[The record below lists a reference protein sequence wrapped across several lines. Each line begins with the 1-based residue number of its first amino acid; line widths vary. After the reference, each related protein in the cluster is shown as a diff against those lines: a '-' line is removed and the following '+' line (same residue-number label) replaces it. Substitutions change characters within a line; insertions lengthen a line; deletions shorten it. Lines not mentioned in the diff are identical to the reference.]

1 MGVTFYE
8 HFLEVYDNE
17 LRKQTGS
24 YYTPPE
30 VVTAMVRLVD
40 AVLRDTS
47 RFGVAEG
54 LASVITLMDLVT
66 PKHPHCEFER
76 RQWGGW
82 RAGFI
87 RTRRG

>member
-1 MGVTFYE
+1 MKQVADLGVGCAIAA
-8 HFLEVYDNE
+8 N
-17 LRKQTGS
+17 
-24 YYTPPE
+24 
-30 VVTAMVRLVD
+30 AMII
-40 AVLRDTS
+40 A
-47 RFGVAEG
+47 F
-54 LASVITLMDLVT
+54 VT